1 MSTSIRI
8 NLLPHREL
16 RRAQQQK
23 TLVAMLASGALAG
36 VAIVLVGHMV
46 LSGMQERQD
55 ERNALLKTE
64 IAKLDKQIAEIADLK
79 KQTDALLSRKQVV
92 ETLQVNRAEAVH
104 LFDELARHLPDGMY
118 LKSLKQTGNKLTM
131 TGYAQS
137 SARVSSLMRN
147 IEASEWLDAPR
158 LIEVKVASLNK
169 VRVNEFTLE
178 AIQTVPGASPQ
189 EQSVAPAQKKSKPRG
204 AQ

>member
-23 TLVAMLASGALAG
+23 TLVAMLAGGAAAG
-36 VAIVLVGHMV
+36 VAVVLVGHMV

-92 ETLQVNRAEAVH
+92 ESLQVNRAEAVH
-104 LFDELARHLPDGMY
+104 LFDELARQLPDGMY
-118 LKSLKQTGNKLTM
+118 LKSLKQIGNKLILV
-131 TGYAQS
+131 GYAQS
-137 SARVSSLMRN
+137 SARVSTLMRN
-147 IEASEWLDAPR
+147 IETSEWLDAPR
-158 LIEVKVASLNK
+158 LVEVKVATLNK
-169 VRVNEFTLE
+169 MRVNEFTLE
-178 AIQTVPGASPQ
+178 AIQTVPGAPLPPP
-189 EQSVAPAQKKSKPRG
+189 APKNSAPG
-204 AQ
+204 AKR